1 MIPTAPFEADIWRLL
16 DEALINTPMA
26 PARAPSGRFHHFG
39 QIAIYASLSPEGA
52 ELAMRRYA
60 ADGIRRILVP
70 LRLLTNRAADIRG
83 VTAASADWQDFIR
96 RGETPPTW
104 PLSDAARQLGA
115 EAMVYSSR
123 SSPRLSHVVVFEP
136 RCLTPLDRP
145 LAHGS

>member
-1 MIPTAPFEADIWRLL
+1 MIPTAPLEADIWRLL
-16 DEALINTPMA
+16 DEALITTPMA
-26 PARAPSGRFHHFG
+26 PARAPSGRFHHSG
-39 QIAIYASLSPEGA
+39 QLAIYASLSPAGA

-70 LRLLTNRAADIRG
+70 LRLMTNRAADIRG
-83 VTAASADWQDFIR
+83 VAALADWQDFIR

-104 PLSDAARQLGA
+104 PLSDAAIQLGA

-136 RCLTPLDRP
+136 RCLTPLGGS
-145 LAHGS
+145 LAHNG